1 MDRFGPAWKVSKKLV
16 HLLRWTRFP
25 GRTGWNFGWM
35 DRARSVQCG
44 TFYFM
49 ISFLDFQVT
58 TSGDEDGIH
67 WATFR
72 YFLKRMTFFHS
83 VSFVC
88 PFTHV
93 FSGAFANSAMAS
105 PVVGSVGQ
113 FDPSSETFTAYLEII
128 DLFFEAGDIGKSSE
142 DLTAAVIRNWWEDLE
157 HSSRFVQL
165 C

>member
-1 MDRFGPAWKVSKKLV
+1 
-16 HLLRWTRFP
+16 
-25 GRTGWNFGWM
+25 M

-113 FDPSSETFTAYLEII
+113 FDPSSATFTAYLEII
-128 DLFFEAGDIGKSSE
+128 DRFFEAGDIGKSSE
-142 DLTAAVIRNWWEDLE
+142 DLTAAVIRNW
-157 HSSRFVQL
+157 
-165 C
+165 